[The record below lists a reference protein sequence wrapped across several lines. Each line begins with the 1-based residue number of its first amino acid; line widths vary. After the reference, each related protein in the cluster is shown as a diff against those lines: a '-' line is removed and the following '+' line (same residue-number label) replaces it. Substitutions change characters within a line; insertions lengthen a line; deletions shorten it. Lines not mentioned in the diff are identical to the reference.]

1 MIPIIKIKL
10 ALQMIEK
17 NPGLDDDEL
26 RDFFKTND
34 SNLEFARPNLE
45 EVVLMFEQF
54 KAEKIQNERIANILD
69 Y

>member
-1 MIPIIKIKL
+1 MIR
-10 ALQMIEK
+10 E
-17 NPGLDDDEL
+17 NPGIDDGEL

-45 EVVLMFEQF
+45 EVLLMFEQF
-54 KAEKIQNERIANILD
+54 KSEKIQNERIANILD